1 MREFHPQPDNA
12 LLDFSLSHA
21 QLVVARNYG
30 FASWSRLKQHLDVLA
45 QHALL
50 PKSLEDADDSEPLA
64 DRFIRLA
71 CLNYRDDHTHWRDQ
85 ARELLFEHSSLVSE
99 NIYTAVTV
107 GDIATVATMLKTN
120 PRAAGV
126 RGEPYIWEPLLY
138 ATYSRL
144 NSDAPGHSTLE
155 VARLLLA
162 HGADPNAGFLWDGHY
177 VFTALTGAF
186 GEGERGPVHQPE
198 HQYCYQLARML
209 LEASA
214 DPNDS
219 QTLYNRM
226 FTGGTQHLE
235 LLFEFGLG
243 KGGDGVWFKRFAD
256 MGTPAQMIQQQLA

>member
-12 LLDFSLSHA
+12 LLDFSLSDA

-85 ARELLFEHSSLVSE
+85 ARALLFEHSSLVSE